1 MCVSTS
7 LTYHVCPYTPPLVM
21 YVPTLLPCH
30 VCPYTPPFVMFV
42 PTLLPLSCVSLHS
55 SLVIYVPT
63 LLPCHVCPYTPPLV
77 VSSDSRA
84 LFGLF
89 IMATKKAHIF
99 VLDRVR
105 TNQMPTMTTVYEN
118 ERAARLA
125 KYENYPVPPQDF
137 SYEIKIET
145 EARRVSDVGIGV
157 CTHVHARI

>member
-1 MCVSTS
+1 MCTQCSVHT
-7 LTYHVCPYTPPLVM
+7 LRVYTIDPVTNVCSANPTHTPL
-21 YVPTLLPCH
+21 C
-30 VCPYTPPFVMFV
+30 VCV
-42 PTLLPLSCVSLHS
+42 CVSL
-55 SLVIYVPT
+55 
-63 LLPCHVCPYTPPLV
+63 
-77 VSSDSRA
+77 SSDSRA

-125 KYENYPVPPQDF
+125 KYENYPVPPSDF

-145 EARRVSDVGIGV
+145 EARRVSI
-157 CTHVHARI
+157 CMCML